1 MATKKN
7 KETFEELF
15 RRLEETVTKLEEGGL
30 PLERSLALYE
40 EGMTLAR
47 RCQETLDAAEVRIR
61 QLRETLATP
70 AGPEDVEE
78 EIPWN
83 DAES

>member
-7 KETFEELF
+7 KETFEDLF
-15 RRLEETVTKLEEGGL
+15 RRLEDTVAKLEEGGL
-30 PLERSLALYE
+30 PLERSLTLYE

-47 RCQETLDAAEVRIR
+47 RCQEMLDAAEVRIR
-61 QLRETLATP
+61 QLRETLAAP
-70 AGPEDVEE
+70 AEPEEVEE
-78 EIPWN
+78 EITWD